1 MPYPSY
7 DTVLETEEFIT
18 AEEYVKRRERGEI
31 DPKDVRIVPADI
43 NTGSFGGFMVKL
55 KIPRYRAPITPM
67 MIERTLEE
75 FVKYFGVP
83 EGILRNHEEVAAIQ
97 QARSEA
103 ENKHL

>member
-1 MPYPSY
+1 MSYPSY

-31 DPKDVRIVPADI
+31 DPKEVRIVPADI
-43 NTGSFGGFMVKL
+43 SAGSFGGFMVKL
-55 KIPRYRAPITPM
+55 KTPRYRATITPM

-75 FVKYFGVP
+75 FVKDFGLP
-83 EGILRNHEEVAAIQ
+83 EGILRSPEEVAAIQ

-103 ENKHL
+103 KNKYL